1 MIEVSADWQ
10 ERSRKNERR
19 VLRSLAETGQCVAA
33 SRMGVHESTVSRMK
47 DGDIERFCNLLAAV
61 GLKVVPTSHKC
72 VNQEEAQ
79 ALGFLFA
86 KAMKQYDNPI
96 ELLWEED
103 E

>member
-1 MIEVSADWQ
+1 MTEVSAGWQ

-61 GLKVVPTSHKC
+61 GPKVVPTAHKC
-72 VNQEEAQ
+72 VNPERAQ
-79 ALGFLFA
+79 AMGFLFTE
-86 KAMKQYDNPI
+86 AMKQFQNPAD
-96 ELLWEED
+96 LLWEED